1 MTTADPR
8 RPGCLPQPNDEQG
21 SSPVTAIGSLA
32 IFLGFLF
39 VVVQVTVHLFASS
52 TAGGIALEAASR
64 AARSSDGPAVAVA
77 GAESWARAEL
87 AGWPS
92 VSVSCSPP
100 SVSPGR
106 VTCRVSGTSPATS
119 MRLFSS
125 LSGLD
130 TIAREASVRVE
141 AVDATP

>member
-1 MTTADPR
+1 MTARQHRTTPAAGSDPACGADE
-8 RPGCLPQPNDEQG
+8 DG

-39 VVVQVTVHLFASS
+39 VVVQVTVHLFAAS
-52 TAGGIALEAASR
+52 TASGIALEAASR
-64 AARSSDGPAVAVA
+64 AARSSGEPGAALA

-87 AGWPS
+87 GGWPT
-92 VSVSCSPP
+92 VSVSCTPTTP
-100 SVSPGR
+100 DR
-106 VTCRVSGTSPATS
+106 VTCRVAGSSPATG
-119 MRLFSS
+119 MRLFSR

-141 AVDATP
+141 SVDA